1 MMQSLLFKLGLLIVA
16 MGVSL
21 WMIARSQ
28 PKDPIAA
35 VTDER
40 TGETLPRTP
49 DLHEQTPKIHEVVG
63 KTRETQ
69 QGQRLLD
76 LNRASADELEALPG
90 VGAVLAQRVIAFR
103 TSAGGFRTIEDL
115 REVKGI
121 GSKKFDR
128 IKSLVTVSA
137 PRSRGAKQREL

>member
-1 MMQSLLFKLGLLIVA
+1 MMQSLLFKLGLLILA

-49 DLHEQTPKIHEVVG
+49 DLHEQTPKIHEVVS

-103 TSAGGFRTIEDL
+103 TTAGGFRTIEDL

-137 PRSRGAKQREL
+137 SRSHGAKQREL

>member
-49 DLHEQTPKIHEVVG
+49 DLHEQTPKIHEVVSH
-63 KTRETQ
+63 TRETQ

-137 PRSRGAKQREL
+137 PRSHGAKHREL